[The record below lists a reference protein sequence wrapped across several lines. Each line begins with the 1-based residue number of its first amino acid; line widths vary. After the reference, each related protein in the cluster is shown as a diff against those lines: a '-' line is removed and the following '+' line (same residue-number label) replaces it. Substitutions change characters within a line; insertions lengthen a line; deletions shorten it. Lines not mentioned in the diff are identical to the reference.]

1 MSRRSFRPNRQTLVL
16 ALHFD
21 ALPLFLETRR
31 VSKDLVDIAFSSLT
45 RRATKEVKLQNI
57 LADNPTTFTNPTR
70 VSTMQLK
77 QYYLGCLSHASY
89 LIIDEKTHT
98 AVVVDPQRDVEQY
111 IVDAAAA
118 GCEIK
123 YVFLTHFH
131 ADFLAGHIELRDKC
145 GAKIYLGA
153 RAEPEFEATKVK
165 DGDRI
170 EFGDVRLEILETPG
184 HTPEGISIL
193 VYDLYKDQAKPLAVL
208 TGDTLFI
215 GDVGRPD
222 LLASIGV
229 TADEL
234 ADMLYDSL
242 TNKLVKLPD
251 ATLVYPAHGA
261 GSMCGKNLSKDTVST
276 IGEQKKFNYALQPM
290 SRAEFKRIVT
300 EEQPEAPSYFV
311 HDAILNRQE
320 RPNLDE
326 TLEESLNA
334 LSLDEVLRLKNQGA
348 QLLDVRDAVDF
359 EGAHLAGSINI
370 GIQGKYATWCGTVL
384 NHEHPIVVI
393 AEDRKEAEAIIRL
406 GRIGF
411 DNVAGYLREGMEALR
426 QRPDLVAKIDRIT
439 AMALSEQLATAAAP
453 TVVDVRSEKEWAAGH
468 IADSVNIPLDHLRDR
483 TGEIASAG
491 PLVVHCEGGYRS
503 AIAASVLAQ
512 AGRPNVLDMVGGIK
526 AWIASQLPVEAGDS
540 AQTCDSAQAACSTAC
555 AK

>member
-1 MSRRSFRPNRQTLVL
+1 
-16 ALHFD
+16 
-21 ALPLFLETRR
+21 
-31 VSKDLVDIAFSSLT
+31 
-45 RRATKEVKLQNI
+45 
-57 LADNPTTFTNPTR
+57 
-70 VSTMQLK
+70 MQLK

-89 LIIDEKTHT
+89 LITDEKSNT

-111 IVDAAAA
+111 IADAAAVC
-118 GCEIK
+118 CEVK

-145 GAKIYLGA
+145 GAKIYLGQ
-153 RAEPEFEATKVK
+153 RAEAEFEVTKVK

-170 EFGDVRLEILETPG
+170 EFGDVRLQILETPG

-193 VYDLYKDQAKPLAVL
+193 VYDLAKNREQPLAVL

-234 ADMLYDSL
+234 SDMLYDSL

-261 GSMCGKNLSKDTVST
+261 GSMCGKNLSKETVST

-290 SRAEFKRIVT
+290 SRAEFKKIVT
-300 EEQPEAPSYFV
+300 AEQPEAPSYFV
-311 HDAILNRQE
+311 HDAILNRKD

-326 TLEESLNA
+326 TLSVSMNA
-334 LSLDEVLRLKNQGA
+334 LSLEETLRLKNQGA
-348 QLLDVRDAVDF
+348 QILDVREAIDF
-359 EGAHLAGSINI
+359 EGAHLIGSINV

-384 NHEHPIVVI
+384 NHEHPIVVVTD
-393 AEDRKEAEAIIRL
+393 AGKEAESVMRL

-411 DNVAGYLREGMEALR
+411 DNVAGYLRDGMDALR
-426 QRPDLVAKIDRIT
+426 QRPELVAKINRIT
-439 AMALSEQLATAAAP
+439 AVALSEQLASNAAP
-453 TVVDVRSEKEWAAGH
+453 TVVDVRSEKEWAVGH
-468 IADSVNIPLDHLRDR
+468 IAGSVNIPLNHLHDR
-483 TGEIASAG
+483 AGEIAKAL
-491 PLVVHCEGGYRS
+491 PVVVHCEGGYRS
-503 AIAASVLAQ
+503 AIAASLLAN
-512 AGRPNVLDMVGGIK
+512 AGRPDVLDMVGGFK
-526 AWIASQLPVEAGDS
+526 AWAASKLPVQVEATVGAGS
-540 AQTCDSAQAACSTAC
+540 
-555 AK
+555 